1 MLHSLSDEEHAVE
14 SGRGGGGRSQPR
26 YSGCQFLSRLLSAR
40 REAVRPCDLQNTPIA
55 TMQIRL
61 QIRCIMQ
68 AMLRDISLT
77 TSPNA
82 CAKIGSVSDHSGPS
96 LVASP
101 VSLFHSRRLQQTATA
116 DRDAGDRSEA
126 ITAVRSRGTRRAW
139 LSGGLQHA
147 GRRYPAALFRP
158 KELGCF
164 CVPRKTQNRQGLQ
177 PAFCPLYLSLS
188 YRCSEASDW
197 AQQRQRAR
205 IQP

>member
-1 MLHSLSDEEHAVE
+1 
-14 SGRGGGGRSQPR
+14 
-26 YSGCQFLSRLLSAR
+26 
-40 REAVRPCDLQNTPIA
+40 
-55 TMQIRL
+55 L

-126 ITAVRSRGTRRAW
+126 ITAVRSRGKRIAW
-139 LSGGLQHA
+139 LYGGLQHA
-147 GRRYPAALFRP
+147 CPRKERLAFGPLEAGAASPDNAKPAGFASSILPACARCTCHCRIVAP
-158 KELGCF
+158 NRIRLNSISELGSWRDG
-164 CVPRKTQNRQGLQ
+164 PQGN
-177 PAFCPLYLSLS
+177 
-188 YRCSEASDW
+188 
-197 AQQRQRAR
+197 
-205 IQP
+205 